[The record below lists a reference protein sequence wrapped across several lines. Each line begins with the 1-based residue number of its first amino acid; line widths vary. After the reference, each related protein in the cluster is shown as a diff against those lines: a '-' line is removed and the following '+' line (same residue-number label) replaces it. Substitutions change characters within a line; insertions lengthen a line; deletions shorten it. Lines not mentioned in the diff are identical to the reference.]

1 MARKPLDFPVWE
13 AWMFSLKFSL
23 SLGTIFKNSREP
35 KEIRR
40 KRVVEKPL
48 ITPTPDM
55 HTKLGP
61 FLLHKSLLALAPA
74 GTQLLQH
81 EGAWAIAHQVGV
93 RLVLVTISG
102 NGCIEQGQR
111 NRL

>member
-1 MARKPLDFPVWE
+1 MFSENL
-13 AWMFSLKFSL
+13 FSLKFSL
-23 SLGTIFKNSREP
+23 SLGTVFKISRGP

-40 KRVVEKPL
+40 KSLVKKPL
-48 ITPTPDM
+48 ITPAPDT

-61 FLLHKSLLALAPA
+61 FLLHRSLLAVGPA

-81 EGAWAIAHQVGV
+81 EGALAIAHQVRV
-93 RLVLVTISG
+93 RLVLVIISG
-102 NGCIEQGQR
+102 GGCIKQGQR